1 MSRESMMTDTQ
12 VEIEIE
18 RLINSEYVKLSK
30 AESAIREKRRRYM
43 YWLRTH
49 EKRGKA
55 LAAEG
60 YTLDN
65 LSKKLMGNIEGECD
79 E

>member
-1 MSRESMMTDTQ
+1 M
-12 VEIEIE
+12 
-18 RLINSEYVKLSK
+18 SEYLTLSVV
-30 AESAIREKRRRYM
+30 SASAVYTAMMLLVFAVVYGIGLLIEWRRRRYM